1 MERRLSAI
9 FAADMVGYSRL
20 IEADE
25 IGTLERQKSH
35 RKDLIDPTIQR
46 LHGRIV
52 KEMGDGILVEFGSVV
67 AAVQCAV
74 VIQKEMMEREA
85 GTTSARRM
93 QYRIGINLGDV
104 VAENDDLYGDGI
116 NVAARLEQLADPGGL
131 LISGT
136 AYDHLRG
143 KVDLQFQSIGER
155 RLKNISQP
163 VRIYRAV
170 LDNNITMPALKSG
183 VRSTRARS
191 AVLFAAFG
199 ILVLLV
205 GGSILWKHWEISPS
219 PELTA
224 QSDKIA
230 IAVLPFTNASTNP
243 KDAYFAVGMTE
254 DLITDLTKFPDFQ
267 VAAST
272 STTAYRNNESNIREI
287 GRELGV
293 RYILEGSIEKGQ
305 EKIRVTAQLID
316 AKSGSHIWAE
326 RYDRSLTDV
335 FVLRDEIRKAI
346 IGAITGYTGPLLD
359 AEIKRAAKLP
369 ASAVHARDLYYQAFA
384 EFSKFEPAA
393 NERARELLKRTIA
406 LNPNDASVQALLAWT
421 YFRDHWVGWTEDP
434 IQAARLAL
442 QAGRQAVEL
451 DPSNYRARWSLGSAY
466 RLVGNQRAV
475 KENYER
481 AFELNPNDPD
491 LFADWGEVLSDNGQ
505 VEEAVAQLERA
516 IQLNPRYPVWYAR
529 VLATCYFKLGRY
541 EDSLRVEGKIL
552 KPDAFHRLLRIAAY
566 LHIGQKPDA
575 QSELDAVRNT
585 EPNLN
590 LSQILNKHLPQER
603 DEKIRKRIESELRTA
618 GLL

>member
-434 IQAARLAL
+434 IQAAKLAL